1 MKKFAVVVLLVAG
14 VLGYCSLPLTSVA
27 SLTVIVTDQTAGKI
41 TKDAAVTFLDAAD
54 KPITTIRSG
63 TPGSWDNALHWWAH
77 SSHSTSLLH
86 PRDAQRATSARI
98 EARNCDSVTIPVKLA
113 RRYESMSVMPH
124 GAGAA
129 YFLYTFEQKVALRC
143 T

>member
-1 MKKFAVVVLLVAG
+1 MKALAVVLLLIAG
-14 VLGYCSLPLTSVA
+14 TLGYCTLPFTSVA
-27 SLTVIVTDQTAGKI
+27 TLTVIVTDQTAGKI
-41 TKDAAVTFLDAAD
+41 TKDASVTFLDAVD
-54 KPITTIRSG
+54 RPIITIRSG
-63 TPGSWDNALHWWAH
+63 SPGSWDNALHWWAH

-86 PRDAQRATSARI
+86 PRDAQRAASARI
-98 EARNCDSVTIPVKLA
+98 GARNCESVTIPVKLA